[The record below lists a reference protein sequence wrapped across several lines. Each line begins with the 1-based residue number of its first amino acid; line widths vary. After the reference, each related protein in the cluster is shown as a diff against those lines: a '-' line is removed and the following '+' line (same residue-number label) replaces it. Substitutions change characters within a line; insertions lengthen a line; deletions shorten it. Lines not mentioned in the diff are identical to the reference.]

1 MNKIIITTFW
11 LSMGLISIL
20 PAQNF
25 TLSPYSRYAIGDI
38 FQTTTTRNAAMGG
51 IGMATDNYFS
61 INRSNPAS
69 YADILYTTMDV
80 SAFGQFNR
88 MESQSAVISPFNAG
102 FHDAAFA
109 FPSNKGP
116 VFTFGFAPY
125 SSVGYEIF
133 TQKEI
138 DLDTTFIERN
148 TYEGKGGLNQAFLGL
163 AFRMWK
169 RKLRVGANMQFAWG
183 NTTYNWRNELYQ
195 SDSVASTFHSPISI
209 QENVFVSGVIG
220 TGGFMYIDTL
230 NAEKRTLIRIGGTV
244 ESTIGMRGDRSTFF
258 NNQTIADSLT
268 SLERS
273 SISLPL
279 KFGAGIMIHQL
290 GKWSVGADFTY
301 QDWSTFTYFSDN
313 PNLGAEIRAG
323 AGAEITPDFESQ
335 NYLKRISYRFGGY
348 WKQTYIQ
355 FAGVPVNDFGVTLG
369 FGVPAGAKGNSRFNP
384 GRTTSKISVSAEL
397 GRRGAFNT
405 GLPLEQ
411 FYARLRL
418 GVSINDRWFVRRVV
432 D

>member
-1 MNKIIITTFW
+1 MNKTIITTFW
-11 LSMGLISIL
+11 LSVGLISLL

-25 TLSPYSRYAIGDI
+25 TLNPYSRYAIGDI

-69 YADILYTTMDV
+69 YADLLYTTMDV

-88 MESQSAVISPFNAG
+88 MESKSAVISPFNAG

-116 VFTFGFAPY
+116 AFTFGFAPY
-125 SSVGYEIF
+125 SAVGYEVS

-138 DLDTTFIERN
+138 QLDTTYIERN
-148 TYEGKGGLNQAFLGL
+148 RYNGGGGLNQAFLGV
-163 AFRMWK
+163 AFRMLK
-169 RKLRVGANMQFAWG
+169 RRLRLGVNMQYVWG
-183 NTTYNWRNELYQ
+183 NTEYNWSSELFQ
-195 SDSVASTFHSPISI
+195 SDSVASTLHNPIRV
-209 QENVFVSGVIG
+209 QEVVFVNGVIG
-220 TGGFMYIDTL
+220 TAGVMYVDTL
-230 NAEKRTLIRIGGTV
+230 NSEKRTLIRLGGTV
-244 ESTIGMRGDRSTFF
+244 ESTVGMKGDRATFF
-258 NNQTIADSLT
+258 DNGTIADSLST
-268 SLERS
+268 LERS
-273 SISLPL
+273 SITLPL
-279 KFGAGIMIHQL
+279 KVGAGVMIHRL
-290 GKWSVGADFTY
+290 GKWSAGADFTF
-301 QDWSTFTYFSDN
+301 QDWGTFSYFSDN
-313 PNLGAEIRAG
+313 PELGPEVRFGI
-323 AGAEITPDFESQ
+323 GAEITPDFESQ

-355 FAGVPVNDFGVTLG
+355 FGGTPVKDFGVSLG

-384 GRTTSKISVSAEL
+384 GRASSKISVSAEL
-397 GRRGAFNT
+397 GRRGAFNE

-411 FYARLRL
+411 YYARLRL
-418 GVSINDRWFVRRVV
+418 GIAINDRWFIRRVV